1 MSVLMAGTW
10 VGPGIPSVMEV
21 AQAWVS
27 GSQRSY
33 HWLRGDPMP
42 SEAHLREL
50 WQQISTLNHEGTAE
64 PLLVLLGSLADPIGA
79 GQTWADLS
87 RAWNLPVLLT
97 LPRGAA
103 VSQAVAFAALLHQAQ
118 ARCLGWVLL
127 GEPRFGGSTA
137 AGGVS
142 GSRPDFPA
150 SMAWD
155 PQSLEP
161 EDRQDLDELDSAL
174 ATRLEAQLGIPVLG
188 RMDLRGQI
196 TWDTDS
202 LAAMGYI

>member
-1 MSVLMAGTW
+1 MSVLVAGTW
-10 VGPGIPSVMEV
+10 VEPGIPSVAEV

-27 GSQRSY
+27 CSQRSY
-33 HWLRGDPMP
+33 HWLSGDPMGYAP
-42 SEAHLREL
+42 LSQTEAHLRDL
-50 WQQISTLNHEGTAE
+50 WQQISTLNHEGRAE
-64 PLLVLLGSLADPIGA
+64 PLLVLRGSLADPIGA
-79 GQTWADLS
+79 GQTWADLA

-97 LPRGAA
+97 LPRRAA
-103 VSQAVAFAALLHQAQ
+103 MSQAVAFAALLHQAQ

-127 GEPRFGGSTA
+127 GEPGLAPVTA
-137 AGGVS
+137 AGGVL
-142 GSRPDFPA
+142 GSQPDFPV
-150 SMAWD
+150 SLDLEDWD
-155 PQSLEP
+155 E
-161 EDRQDLDELDSAL
+161 RDSAL